1 MHEEN
6 SATKML
12 EFHGHQSLR
21 QVVMLS
27 MLSGKSAIVKG
38 IRAEDENPGLRS
50 YEVDLLKLI

>member
-1 MHEEN
+1 
-6 SATKML
+6 ML